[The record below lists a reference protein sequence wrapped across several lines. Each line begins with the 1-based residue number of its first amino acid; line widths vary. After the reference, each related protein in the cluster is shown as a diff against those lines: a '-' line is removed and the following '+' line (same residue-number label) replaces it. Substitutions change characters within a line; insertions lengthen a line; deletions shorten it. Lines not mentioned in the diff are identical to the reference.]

1 MSFQTT
7 LQTTLQNAWTRRGP
21 LACLLWPLAQLHT
34 GAVVLRR
41 WLYQQGILK
50 SWRADVPVIV
60 IGNVVA
66 GGAGKTPLVMALV
79 QHLQAAGRQPG
90 VVSRGYG
97 RQGDKGDNAL
107 EVLPQLPASLC
118 GDEPLLIR
126 QRTGAPVFV
135 ARRRIDAVRA
145 LLAAHPQTELI
156 ICDDG
161 LQHHALQRDLNI
173 AVFDER
179 GVGNGWLLPAGP
191 LREAWPPTDRL
202 KQRPGPQSVAPIDL
216 LLHTG
221 QTAAFAGFQSRRAL
235 ADNAIAADGTQV
247 SLDSLKG
254 EALIAVAA
262 IASPEAFFSMLRQR
276 GLTLARCIA
285 LPDHDSLDGS
295 PLWQAD
301 QQGMRVL
308 CTEKDAVKLF
318 ARYPDAGQQLLAV
331 PLVFTPEPGFMQ
343 AFDAR
348 LNALL
353 PPLYPL
359 TSQLPSTHGHQT
371 S

>member
-1 MSFQTT
+1 MS
-7 LQTTLQNAWTRRGP
+7 LKTTLQNAWMRRGA
-21 LACLLWPLAQLHT
+21 LACLLWPLAQLHA
-34 GAVVLRR
+34 GAVELRR
-41 WLYQQGILK
+41 LLYQQGILK

-79 QHLQAAGRQPG
+79 KHLQAAGRHPG

-97 RQGDKGDNAL
+97 RQHNKNDNCL
-107 EVLPQLPASLC
+107 EVLPGLPASLC

-135 ARRRIDAVRA
+135 ARQRIHAVRA
-145 LLAAHPQTELI
+145 LLEAHPQTDLI

-161 LQHHALQRDLNI
+161 LQHHALRRDLNI

-191 LREAWPPTDRL
+191 LREAWPPTDQP
-202 KQRPGPQSVAPIDL
+202 KQRPEPQAVGPIDL

-235 ADNAIAADGTQV
+235 ADLAIAADGSLV

-254 EALIAVAA
+254 EALTAVAA
-262 IASPEAFFSMLRQR
+262 IASPEAFFAMLRQR
-276 GLTLARCIA
+276 GLTLARTVA
-285 LPDHDSLDGS
+285 LPDHDKFDDDSKSDD
-295 PLWQAD
+295 LWQSG
-301 QQGMRVL
+301 QRVL

-318 ARYPDAGQQLLAV
+318 ARHPDAGQQLLAV
-331 PLVFTPEPGFMQ
+331 PLVFTPEPGFME
-343 AFDAR
+343 AFDTQ

-353 PPLYPL
+353 PPP
-359 TSQLPSTHGHQT
+359 TKAA
-371 S
+371 

>member
-7 LQTTLQNAWTRRGP
+7 LQTTLQSAWTRRGP
-21 LACLLWPLAQLHT
+21 LACLLWPLAQLHA

-79 QHLQAAGRQPG
+79 KHLQATGRQPG

-97 RQGDKGDNAL
+97 RQGDKSDNAL

-135 ARRRIDAVRA
+135 ARRRMDAVRA
-145 LLAAHPQTELI
+145 LLAAHPQTDLI

-161 LQHHALQRDLNI
+161 LQHLALQRDLNI

-191 LREAWPPTDRL
+191 LREAWPPTDKP
-202 KQRPGPQSVAPIDL
+202 KQRSGPQSVAPIDL

-221 QTAAFAGFQSRRAL
+221 QTAAFAGFQSRRTL

-247 SLDSLKG
+247 PLDSLKG
-254 EALIAVAA
+254 EALVAVAA

-285 LPDHDSLDGS
+285 LPDHDKLDAA

-301 QQGMRVL
+301 QQGLRVL

-331 PLVFTPEPGFMQ
+331 PLVFTPEPGFIQ

-348 LNALL
+348 LNALR
-353 PPLYPL
+353 PR

>member
-1 MSFQTT
+1 MALHSALETA
-7 LQTTLQNAWTRRGP
+7 LKKAWRRRGP
-21 LACLLWPLAQLHT
+21 LACLLWPLAQLHA

-41 WLYQQGILK
+41 WLYQQGILQ

-79 QHLQAAGRQPG
+79 THLQAAGRQPG

-97 RQGDKGDNAL
+97 RQDDQSNDAL

-126 QRTGAPVFV
+126 QRTAAPVFV

-145 LLAAHPQTELI
+145 LLAAHPQTDLI

-173 AVFDER
+173 AVFDDR

-191 LREAWPPTDRL
+191 LREAWPPADMP
-202 KQRPGPQSVAPIDL
+202 KPRPGPQAVVPIDL

-221 QTAAFAGFQSRRAL
+221 QTAAFAGFQSHRAL
-235 ADNAIAADGTQV
+235 ADHAIAGDGTRV
-247 SLDSLKG
+247 SLDSLQG
-254 EALIAVAA
+254 EALVAVAA

-276 GLTLARCIA
+276 GLTLARCVP
-285 LPDHDSLDGS
+285 LPDHDKLDAA
-295 PLWQAD
+295 PLWQPG
-301 QQGMRVL
+301 QRVL

-318 ARYPDAGQQLLAV
+318 ARYPDAGLKLLAV

-353 PPLYPL
+353 P
-359 TSQLPSTHGHQT
+359 TVSD
-371 S
+371 

>member
-1 MSFQTT
+1 MTWQAFIEA
-7 LQTTLQNAWTRRGP
+7 TLQNAWTRRGP
-21 LACLLWPLAQLHT
+21 LACLLWPFAQLHA
-34 GAVVLRR
+34 GVVVLRR

-50 SWRADVPVIV
+50 SWRAGVPVIV
-60 IGNVVA
+60 IGNVVV

-79 QHLQAAGRQPG
+79 THLQAAGRQPG

-97 RQGDKGDNAL
+97 RQGDTCL
-107 EVLPQLPASLC
+107 EVLPQLPAILC

-145 LLAAHPQTELI
+145 LLAVHPHTDLI

-191 LREAWPPTDRL
+191 LREAWPPTDCPQ
-202 KQRPGPQSVAPIDL
+202 QRSGPQAVAPIDL

-235 ADNAIAADGTQV
+235 ADKAIAADGASV
-247 SLDSLKG
+247 LLDSLKG
-254 EALIAVAA
+254 ESLVAVAA
-262 IASPEAFFSMLRQR
+262 IANPEAFFSMLRQR
-276 GLTLARCIA
+276 GLTLVRTMP
-285 LPDHDSLDGS
+285 LPDHDSLDAA
-295 PLWQAD
+295 PLWQAG
-301 QQGMRVL
+301 QRVL

-348 LNALL
+348 LKALL
-353 PPLYPL
+353 CPTPD
-359 TSQLPSTHGHQT
+359 
-371 S
+371 

>member
-1 MSFQTT
+1 MTWRASIETT
-7 LQTTLQNAWTRRGP
+7 LQSAWMRRGP
-21 LACLLWPLAQLHT
+21 LACVLWPLAQLHA

-50 SWRADVPVIV
+50 SWRAGVPVIV

-79 QHLQAAGRQPG
+79 QRLQAAGRQAG

-97 RQGDKGDNAL
+97 RQGDGCL
-107 EVLPQLPASLC
+107 EVLPRLPASLC

-145 LLAAHPQTELI
+145 LLAAHPQTDLI

-191 LREAWPPTDRL
+191 LREAWPPTDPPQ
-202 KQRPGPQSVAPIDL
+202 QRSGPQAVAPIDL

-221 QTAAFAGFQSRRAL
+221 QSAAFAGFQSSRSL
-235 ADNAIAADGTQV
+235 ADTAIAADGSQV
-247 SLDSLKG
+247 PLDSLKG
-254 EALIAVAA
+254 EALVAVAA

-276 GLTLARCIA
+276 GLTLARCIP
-285 LPDHDSLDGS
+285 LPDHDKLDAA
-295 PLWQAD
+295 PLWQPG
-301 QQGMRVL
+301 QTSQRVL

-331 PLVFTPEPGFMQ
+331 PLLFTPEPGFMQ

-348 LNALL
+348 LKALL
-353 PPLYPL
+353 SPTPD
-359 TSQLPSTHGHQT
+359 
-371 S
+371 

>member
-1 MSFQTT
+1 MTLKST
-7 LQTTLQNAWTRRGP
+7 LQTRLQSAWAQRGP
-21 LACLLWPLAQLHT
+21 LACLLWPLAQLHA

-41 WLYQQGILK
+41 WLYQQGILQ

-97 RQGDKGDNAL
+97 RQSEGCL

-135 ARRRIDAVRA
+135 ARRRMDAVRA
-145 LLAAHPQTELI
+145 LLAAHPQTDLI

-191 LREAWPPTDRL
+191 LREAWPPTNNPKR
-202 KQRPGPQSVAPIDL
+202 RSGPQAVAPIDL

-221 QTAAFAGFQSRRAL
+221 QTAAFAGFQSSRAL
-235 ADNAIAADGTQV
+235 ADNAIAADGTLV
-247 SLDSLKG
+247 PLDSLKG
-254 EALIAVAA
+254 EALVAVAA

-276 GLTLARCIA
+276 GLTLARCIP
-285 LPDHDSLDGS
+285 LPDHDTLEGS
-295 PLWQAD
+295 PAWQAG
-301 QQGMRVL
+301 QRVL

-353 PPLYPL
+353 PTL
-359 TSQLPSTHGHQT
+359 SH
-371 S
+371 

>member
-1 MSFQTT
+1 
-7 LQTTLQNAWTRRGP
+7 
-21 LACLLWPLAQLHT
+21 LACLLWPLAQLHA

-50 SWRADVPVIV
+50 SWRAGVPVIV

-79 QHLQAAGRQPG
+79 KHLQDAGRQPG

-97 RQGDKGDNAL
+97 RLGDGCL

-145 LLAAHPQTELI
+145 LLAAHPQTDLI

-191 LREAWPPTDRL
+191 LREAWPPTDRP
-202 KQRPGPQSVAPIDL
+202 KQRSAPNSGPQAVATIDL

-221 QTAAFAGFQSRRAL
+221 QTAAFAGFQSQRAL
-235 ADNAIAADGTQV
+235 ADNAIAADGTLV
-247 SLDSLKG
+247 PLDSLKG
-254 EALIAVAA
+254 EALTAVAA

-276 GLTLARCIA
+276 GLTVARSVP
-285 LPDHDSLDGS
+285 LPDHDKLDAAPFWPSG
-295 PLWQAD
+295 QAG
-301 QQGMRVL
+301 QPGQRIL

-348 LNALL
+348 LNTLL
-353 PPLYPL
+353 PPL
-359 TSQLPSTHGHQT
+359 SH
-371 S
+371 

>member
-1 MSFQTT
+1 MTLKTT
-7 LQTTLQNAWTRRGP
+7 LQTTLQSAWTRRGP
-21 LACLLWPLAQLHT
+21 LACLLWPLAQLHA

-41 WLYQQGILK
+41 WLYQQGMLT

-66 GGAGKTPLVMALV
+66 GGAGKTPLVLALV
-79 QHLQAAGRQPG
+79 QHLQAAGRHPG

-97 RQGDKGDNAL
+97 RQGDGCL
-107 EVLPQLPASLC
+107 EVLPLLPASLC

-145 LLAAHPQTELI
+145 LLAAHPQTDLI
-156 ICDDG
+156 LCDDG

-191 LREAWPPTDRL
+191 LREPWPPIARA
-202 KQRPGPQSVAPIDL
+202 KHRSGPQAVAPIDL

-235 ADNAIAADGTQV
+235 ADNAIAADGTLV
-247 SLDSLKG
+247 PLDSLKG
-254 EALIAVAA
+254 EALTALAA

-276 GLTLARCIA
+276 GLTLARCIPM
-285 LPDHDSLDGS
+285 PDHDKLDAA
-295 PLWQAD
+295 PLWELG
-301 QQGMRVL
+301 QQGLRAL

-331 PLVFTPEPGFMQ
+331 PLEFKPESGFMQ

-348 LNALL
+348 LNALMT
-353 PPLYPL
+353 PPAEA
-359 TSQLPSTHGHQT
+359 T
-371 S
+371 

>member
-1 MSFQTT
+1 MSLRTT
-7 LQTTLQNAWTRRGP
+7 LETTLQNAWKRRGP
-21 LACLLWPLAQLHT
+21 LACLLWPVAQLHA

-41 WLYQQGILK
+41 WLYQQGILQ
-50 SWRADVPVIV
+50 SWPAGVPVIV

-79 QHLQAAGRQPG
+79 QHLLAAGRHPG

-97 RQGDKGDNAL
+97 RQNDNADNWL

-135 ARRRIDAVRA
+135 ARRRINAVRA
-145 LLAAHPQTELI
+145 LLAAHPQTDLI

-191 LREAWPPTDRL
+191 LREAWPPTDRP
-202 KQRPGPQSVAPIDL
+202 KQRSGPQSVTPIDL

-221 QTAAFAGFQSRRAL
+221 QTAAFAGFHSRRSL
-235 ADNAIAADGTQV
+235 ADHAIAVDGTLV
-247 SLDSLKG
+247 PLDSLQG
-254 EALIAVAA
+254 EALVAVAA

-276 GLTLARCIA
+276 GLTLAHCVPM
-285 LPDHDSLDGS
+285 PDHDNLDGM
-295 PLWQAD
+295 PLWQAG
-301 QQGMRVL
+301 QRVL

-331 PLVFTPEPGFMQ
+331 PLVFVPEPGFMQ

-353 PPLYPL
+353 PPL
-359 TSQLPSTHGHQT
+359 SN
-371 S
+371 

>member
-1 MSFQTT
+1 M
-7 LQTTLQNAWTRRGP
+7 TLQNTLQKAWVRRGP
-21 LACLLWPLAQLHT
+21 LACLLWPVAQLHA

-50 SWRADVPVIV
+50 SWRAEVPVIV

-66 GGAGKTPLVMALV
+66 GGAGKTPLVMVLV
-79 QHLQAAGRQPG
+79 KHLQATGRQPG

-97 RQGDKGDNAL
+97 RQGDGCL

-126 QRTGAPVFV
+126 QSTGAPVFV
-135 ARRRIDAVRA
+135 ARQRIDAVRA
-145 LLAAHPQTELI
+145 LLAAHPQTDLI
-156 ICDDG
+156 VCDDG
-161 LQHHALQRDLNI
+161 LQHLALQRDLNI

-179 GVGNGWLLPAGP
+179 GIGNGWLLPAGP
-191 LREAWPPTDRL
+191 LREVWPPKNNR
-202 KQRPGPQSVAPIDL
+202 KQRPGPQSVAPVDL

-221 QTAAFAGFQSRRAL
+221 QTAAFAGFQSHRTL

-247 SLDSLKG
+247 PLDSLKG
-254 EALIAVAA
+254 EALVAVAA
-262 IASPEAFFSMLRQR
+262 IASPDAFFSMLRQR
-276 GLTLARCIA
+276 GLTLARTEA
-285 LPDHDSLDGS
+285 LPDHDSFDDDS
-295 PLWQAD
+295 NPDALWQPG
-301 QQGMRVL
+301 QRLL

-331 PLVFTPEPGFMQ
+331 PLVFTPEPGFIQ
-343 AFDAR
+343 AFDTR
-348 LNALL
+348 LNALR
-353 PPLYPL
+353 PPRYSR

>member
-1 MSFQTT
+1 MTFQTT
-7 LQTTLQNAWTRRGP
+7 LETTLQNAWTRRGP
-21 LACLLWPLAQLHT
+21 LACLLWPLAQLHA

-97 RQGDKGDNAL
+97 RQGDNTDSCL
-107 EVLPQLPASLC
+107 EVLPQLPANLC

-145 LLAAHPQTELI
+145 LLAAHPQTDLI

-161 LQHHALQRDLNI
+161 LQHHTLQRDLNI

-191 LREAWPPTDRL
+191 LREAWPPTDRP
-202 KQRPGPQSVAPIDL
+202 KQRSGPQSVAPIDL

-235 ADNAIAADGTQV
+235 ADNAIAADGTLV
-247 SLDSLKG
+247 PLDSLKG
-254 EALIAVAA
+254 EALVAVAA
-262 IASPEAFFSMLRQR
+262 IASPEAFFSMLHQR
-276 GLTLARCIA
+276 GLTLTHCIP
-285 LPDHDSLDGS
+285 LPDHDKLDAA

-301 QQGMRVL
+301 QQGLRVL

-331 PLVFTPEPGFMQ
+331 PLIFTPEPGFMQ

-353 PPLYPL
+353 PR

>member
-1 MSFQTT
+1 MRFQNA
-7 LQTTLQNAWTRRGP
+7 LQNAWTRRGP
-21 LACLLWPLAQLHT
+21 LARLLWPLAQLHA

-41 WLYQQGILK
+41 WLYQQGILQ
-50 SWRADVPVIV
+50 SWRAGVPVIV
-60 IGNVVA
+60 VGNVIA

-79 QHLQAAGRQPG
+79 LHLQAAGRRPG
-90 VVSRGYG
+90 VVSRGHG
-97 RQGDKGDNAL
+97 RQADNTDNCL
-107 EVLPQLPASLC
+107 EVMPQLPASLC

-161 LQHHALQRDLNI
+161 LQHLALRRDLNI

-191 LREAWPPTDRL
+191 LREAWPPTDNP
-202 KQRPGPQSVAPIDL
+202 KPRPGPQSVAGIDL

-221 QTAAFAGFQSRRAL
+221 QSAAFAGFQSHRAL
-235 ADNAIAADGTQV
+235 ADNAMAADGTLV
-247 SLDSLKG
+247 PLDSLKG
-254 EALIAVAA
+254 EALVAVAA

-276 GLTLARCIA
+276 GLTLARCIPLA
-285 LPDHDSLDGS
+285 DHDSFDGKIDIDA
-295 PLWQAD
+295 LWATGQ
-301 QQGMRVL
+301 RLL

-318 ARYPDAGQQLLAV
+318 ARYPGVGSQLLAV
-331 PLVFTPEPGFMQ
+331 PLVFTPEPGFLQ
-343 AFDAR
+343 AFDAQ
-348 LNALL
+348 LKTLL
-353 PPLYPL
+353 PAR
-359 TSQLPSTHGHQT
+359 QG
-371 S
+371 